1 MFPENKD
8 FWREEKICT
17 QIFDKGFYIK
27 TFRGNRKEQIV
38 TLLGLKLMAH
48 SHFPLLKRT
57 FHLTSLGEH
66 NR

>member
-27 TFRGNRKEQIV
+27 TFRGNRKEQIA
-38 TLLGLKLMAH
+38 TFLGLKLTAH
-48 SHFPLLKRT
+48 SHFLLLKKNISLNFLGRT
-57 FHLTSLGEH
+57 P
-66 NR
+66 